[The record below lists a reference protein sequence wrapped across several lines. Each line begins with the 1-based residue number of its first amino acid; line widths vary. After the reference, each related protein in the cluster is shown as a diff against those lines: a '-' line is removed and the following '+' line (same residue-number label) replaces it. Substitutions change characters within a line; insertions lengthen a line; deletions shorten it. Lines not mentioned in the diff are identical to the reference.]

1 MPLRPHSPAD
11 WDERLAGGALEG
23 DGEGVREPRAILRL
37 RLGHHVQE
45 AGLPPP
51 RRGERFAYGNLSR
64 NERFRGSALFRSV
77 REVAENDIKLI
88 LAAFGDSSTS
98 SSLANVVVGLIALFN
113 NSTSRS

>member
-1 MPLRPHSPAD
+1 MEPPSHSPAD
-11 WDERLAGGALEG
+11 RDERLAGGALEG
-23 DGEGVREPRAILRL
+23 DGEGVCEPRAVLRL

-51 RRGERFAYGNLSR
+51 RRGKRVAYGNLSE
-64 NERFRGSALFRSV
+64 NERFRESALFRSV

-88 LAAFGDSSTS
+88 LAVFGDSSTS